1 LLRITEASELP
12 PPPTRRAALSCP
24 QPLAAGLRVGYQG
37 VVPRRGMRRSGA
49 LAGEEDL
56 SSQQVQDGLVVD
68 HDAADAWT
76 CRAKNAIQRGPEM
89 AIRVCLAGVSG
100 WTGSAVARAIL
111 ASDEFEL
118 TGAIARRQA
127 GRDAGELLG
136 LPANRVVVTAS
147 LGEAL
152 ARPADVLVDFTT
164 PDSVKQRTLEA
175 LAGGVRVVIG
185 TSGLTAVDYADI
197 ERTATENRL
206 GVIAAGNFSLTAA
219 LAKHFALLAAKHLP
233 SWEIIDYAH
242 AEKSDAPSG
251 TTRELAEALGEAAQN
266 KLAVPVERT
275 HGDREARG
283 ATIAGTQVHSIRLPG
298 IVLAFEA
305 IFGLPN
311 ERLTIRHDA
320 GQGAEP
326 YVNGTLLAVRRVM
339 EVAGLVRGLDRLLFS
354 T

>member
-1 LLRITEASELP
+1 
-12 PPPTRRAALSCP
+12 
-24 QPLAAGLRVGYQG
+24 
-37 VVPRRGMRRSGA
+37 
-49 LAGEEDL
+49 
-56 SSQQVQDGLVVD
+56 
-68 HDAADAWT
+68 
-76 CRAKNAIQRGPEM
+76 M
-89 AIRVCLAGVSG
+89 AIRVCVAGVSG
-100 WTGSAVARAIL
+100 WTGSAVTRAIL
-111 ASDEFEL
+111 SCGECEL

-136 LPANRVVVTAS
+136 LPAKGVIVAAS

-152 ARPADVLVDFTT
+152 ARPADVLVDFTS
-164 PDSVKQRTLEA
+164 PDAVKERTLEA
-175 LAGGVRVVIG
+175 LARGVRVVIG
-185 TSGLTAVDYADI
+185 TSGLTAADYADI
-197 ERTATENRL
+197 ERVATGKGL

-233 SWEIIDYAH
+233 SWEVIDYAH
-242 AEKSDAPSG
+242 AEKTDAPSG
-251 TTRELAEALGEAAQN
+251 TARELAEALGEVAQN
-266 KLAVPVERT
+266 KVAVPVKPT
-275 HGDREARG
+275 HGEKEARG

-320 GQGAEP
+320 GKGAEP

-339 EVAGLVRGLDRLLFS
+339 QVTGLVRGLDRLLFG